1 MNDDISP
8 DRIPSRTPDPPPP
21 LSGEPPRPDSSK
33 VPFVVAVA
41 LLVLALIVGGVG
53 SSIGSEEGEM
63 WKGLGELV
71 SGVAI
76 TIAVIGGLFVLGG
89 VLSGRRST
97 SSRRESHE
105 VGTPLAPPVLPP
117 PPPPH
122 TVAPPPPPSPT
133 SSGEPPVPGNG
144 STRSGC
150 ANSIPYVL
158 GGVSVFLGLVL
169 IGAERGQEFCGQE
182 GYEFSCS
189 LSELLYAVGILLF
202 VAGVGLILAG
212 IVSSRVSASK
222 RKRAVFTPPGNR
234 VATSIRPR
242 TAADRVMTIA
252 ATVQI
257 VHAMALI
264 NFSSSGGNGFTLMLV
279 DFGVDPAWVFVAAM
293 AMIGSS
299 VLVLSGRRGG
309 RESVVALQCALL
321 IYLALQLVGSAPS
334 GYVLLSSGGF
344 YDREFTLLNAAVCGA
359 VLALAV
365 RARSQPTA

>member
-1 MNDDISP
+1 MTDTN
-8 DRIPSRTPDPPPP
+8 
-21 LSGEPPRPDSSK
+21 EP
-33 VPFVVAVA
+33 VP
-41 LLVLALIVGGVG
+41 
-53 SSIGSEEGEM
+53 ED
-63 WKGLGELV
+63 W
-71 SGVAI
+71 
-76 TIAVIGGLFVLGG
+76 
-89 VLSGRRST
+89 
-97 SSRRESHE
+97 
-105 VGTPLAPPVLPP
+105 PP
-117 PPPPH
+117 PPPPGVSSA
-122 TVAPPPPPSPT
+122 TPAGPPP
-133 SSGEPPVPGNG
+133 GKERGG
-144 STRSGC
+144 SGC

-169 IGAERGQEFCGQE
+169 IGGERGQEFCGQE

-242 TAADRVMTIA
+242 TAADRAMTIA
-252 ATVQI
+252 AAVQI

-264 NFSSSGGNGFTLMLV
+264 NFSSSGGNGFTLMFV

-321 IYLALQLVGSAPS
+321 LYLALQLVGSAPS